1 MTLEISCLSRS
12 FSVLKASHSSPRNL
26 FCSRLLVALGGSLLF
41 DKEEEGTLGEG
52 LLGDDLL
59 GVNGALVGLVGR
71 NGLRGLDLAR
81 SNKLSLAGLAVDVSL
96 SKSFV
101 LSLEDT
107 WLMSGPCCRDL
118 ACSLSDVGL
127 EGLILS
133 NKLAPALLLVSR
145 DSKSMRPRP
154 SVNFTKVT
162 KVTKVTRKSTDVG
175 RILLSL
181 CHNTNGNF
189 MVSWSPSVAVVC
201 PPKSHQSF
209 PSKNNLLK

>member
-1 MTLEISCLSRS
+1 MSRS

-26 FCSRLLVALGGSLLF
+26 FCSKLLVALGGLLF
-41 DKEEEGTLGEG
+41 DKEEEGTLGGG

-107 WLMSGPCCRDL
+107 WLMSEPCCRDL

-133 NKLAPALLLVSR
+133 NKLDPALLLVSR

-162 KVTKVTRKSTDVG
+162 KVTRRSTDVG

-181 CHNTNGNF
+181 CHNADGNF

>member
-1 MTLEISCLSRS
+1 M
-12 FSVLKASHSSPRNL
+12 
-26 FCSRLLVALGGSLLF
+26 VALGGNLLF

-52 LLGDDLL
+52 FLGDNLL

-107 WLMSGPCCRDL
+107 WLMSEPCCRDL

-133 NKLAPALLLVSR
+133 NKLAPALLLVNR
-145 DSKSMRPRP
+145 DNKSMRPRP
-154 SVNFTKVT
+154 SVNFNKVT
-162 KVTKVTRKSTDVG
+162 KVTKVTRKSIDVG

-201 PPKSHQSF
+201 PPKSHQSS
-209 PSKNNLLK
+209 PSKNNLLKLYSIVQLVSFWRQFFLSANALPTSPK

>member
-1 MTLEISCLSRS
+1 MTLDISCFSRS

-107 WLMSGPCCRDL
+107 WLMSEACCRDL

-162 KVTKVTRKSTDVG
+162 RRSTDVG

-181 CHNTNGNF
+181 CHNF

>member
-1 MTLEISCLSRS
+1 MTLDISCFSRS

-26 FCSRLLVALGGSLLF
+26 FCSRSLVALGGNLLF
-41 DKEEEGTLGEG
+41 DKEEEGTLGES

-71 NGLRGLDLAR
+71 KGLRGLDLAR

-133 NKLAPALLLVSR
+133 NKLAPALLLVNR

-162 KVTKVTRKSTDVG
+162 RRSTDVG
-175 RILLSL
+175 RILLLL

-189 MVSWSPSVAVVC
+189 MVSRPPSVAVVC

>member
-1 MTLEISCLSRS
+1 MTLEISCFSRS

-107 WLMSGPCCRDL
+107 WLMSEACCRDL

-133 NKLAPALLLVSR
+133 NKLDPALLLVSR

-162 KVTKVTRKSTDVG
+162 KVTRRSTDVG

>member
-1 MTLEISCLSRS
+1 MTLDISCFSRS

-71 NGLRGLDLAR
+71 KGLRGLDLAR

-107 WLMSGPCCRDL
+107 WLMSEACCRDL

-162 KVTKVTRKSTDVG
+162 RRSTDVG

-181 CHNTNGNF
+181 CHNF

>member
-1 MTLEISCLSRS
+1 M
-12 FSVLKASHSSPRNL
+12 
-26 FCSRLLVALGGSLLF
+26 VALGGNLLF

-52 LLGDDLL
+52 FLGDNLL

-107 WLMSGPCCRDL
+107 WLMSEPCCRDL

-133 NKLAPALLLVSR
+133 NKLAPALLLVNR
-145 DSKSMRPRP
+145 DNKSMRPRP

-162 KVTKVTRKSTDVG
+162 RRNNDVG

-201 PPKSHQSF
+201 PPKSHQSS
-209 PSKNNLLK
+209 PSKNNLLKLYSIVQLVSFWRQFFLSANALPTSPK

>member
-1 MTLEISCLSRS
+1 MTLDISCFSRS

-26 FCSRLLVALGGSLLF
+26 FCSKLLVALGGLLF

-107 WLMSGPCCRDL
+107 WLMSEPCCRDL

-133 NKLAPALLLVSR
+133 NKLDPALLLVSR

-162 KVTKVTRKSTDVG
+162 RRSIDVG

>member
-1 MTLEISCLSRS
+1 VTLDISCFSRS

-26 FCSRLLVALGGSLLF
+26 FCSRLLVVLGGSLLF
-41 DKEEEGTLGEG
+41 DKEEEGTLEEG
-52 LLGDDLL
+52 FLGDDLL

-71 NGLRGLDLAR
+71 SGLRGLDLAR

-107 WLMSGPCCRDL
+107 WLMSEGCCRDL

-162 KVTKVTRKSTDVG
+162 KVTRKSTDVG

-189 MVSWSPSVAVVC
+189 MVFLVSQRSSSPS
-201 PPKSHQSF
+201 PKISPKFSIQKH
-209 PSKNNLLK
+209 LLK

>member
-1 MTLEISCLSRS
+1 M
-12 FSVLKASHSSPRNL
+12 
-26 FCSRLLVALGGSLLF
+26 VALGGNLLF

-107 WLMSGPCCRDL
+107 WLMSEACCRDL

-162 KVTKVTRKSTDVG
+162 KVTRRSTDVG